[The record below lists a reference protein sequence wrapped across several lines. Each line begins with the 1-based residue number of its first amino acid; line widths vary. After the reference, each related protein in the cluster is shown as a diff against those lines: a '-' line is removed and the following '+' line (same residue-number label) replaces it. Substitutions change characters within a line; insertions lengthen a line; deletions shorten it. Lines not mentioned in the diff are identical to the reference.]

1 MSQLIRYVN
10 IKDGECSVE
19 ENFVDFDISHHKTGT
34 NLSEEIMQKLSSD
47 RLDIQNC
54 RGDNYSN
61 MAGKYEGV
69 QAHIFKINDLS
80 KFVPCEAHSLN
91 LVGVHA
97 AEVSVL
103 MISFLEKCWS
113 LSTFLVCL
121 L

>member
-1 MSQLIRYVN
+1 MSQLLRYVN

-19 ENFVDFDISHHKTGT
+19 ENFVDFDISHQKTGT

-54 RGDNYSN
+54 RGDICSN
-61 MAGKYEGV
+61 MGGKYEGV
-69 QAHIFKINDLS
+69 QAHVFKTNDLHR
-80 KFVPCEAHSLN
+80 FAPCEAHSLN

-103 MISFLEKCWS
+103 MISFL
-113 LSTFLVCL
+113 
-121 L
+121 